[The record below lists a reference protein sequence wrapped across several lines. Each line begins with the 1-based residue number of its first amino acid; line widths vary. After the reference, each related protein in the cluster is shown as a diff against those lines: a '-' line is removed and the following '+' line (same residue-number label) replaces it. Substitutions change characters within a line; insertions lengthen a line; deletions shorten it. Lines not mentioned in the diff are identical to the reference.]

1 MSDEDSTQA
10 WRPDDE
16 SATRAWRPADT
27 PPHGTSASDPTGPA
41 VRPPT
46 RAWVPAPNVP
56 DPTVAQLAGCR
67 ALLRTFSSGGGVPPP
82 LRDARLRLGLPETG

>member
-41 VRPPT
+41 VGAT
-46 RAWVPAPNVP
+46 TGAWVPAPNVS
-56 DPTVAQLAGCR
+56 DPTVVGPAVGATG
-67 ALLRTFSSGGGVPPP
+67 ATVVGGGGQPPYY
-82 LRDARLRLGLPETG
+82 